1 MSNYG
6 VGGGPFPDL
15 WLVDGLGIFS
25 RGWIHQK
32 YNEKRNRISKREL
45 WQFQKSYQKSM
56 IHRWWLNEFILD
68 SWRAKEMEFFYIYW
82 DCPSLF
88 CTVRPARSIRKRP
101 LKTVQICPLW
111 WKSGKWFLPFL
122 TSQKVQIRNK
132 KRYKFDFLTE
142 NRFKPRSPLRTW
154 PKNGQQ
160 NEIEKL
166 KKFWFEMNLVGII
179 MNLEKLWGASVMDTW
194 WVRLLVDS

>member
-45 WQFQKSYQKSM
+45 WKFQKSYQKSM
-56 IHRWWLNEFILD
+56 THRWWLNEFILD

-88 CTVRPARSIRKRP
+88 CTVRPARSIRNRP
-101 LKTVQICPLW
+101 LKTVQTCPLW
-111 WKSGKWFLPFL
+111 WKVVFTIFNQSKGSNPKQKKDINLIFWQKIDLNRDPHSGLG
-122 TSQKVQIRNK
+122 QKMDIKMR
-132 KRYKFDFLTE
+132 L
-142 NRFKPRSPLRTW
+142 RSW
-154 PKNGQQ
+154 
-160 NEIEKL
+160 

>member
-56 IHRWWLNEFILD
+56 SHRWWLNEFILD
-68 SWRAKEMEFFYIYW
+68 SDNVNCGIQSYKGSKFE
-82 DCPSLF
+82 
-88 CTVRPARSIRKRP
+88 
-101 LKTVQICPLW
+101 ICGVAN
-111 WKSGKWFLPFL
+111 WKLCQL
-122 TSQKVQIRNK
+122 
-132 KRYKFDFLTE
+132 
-142 NRFKPRSPLRTW
+142 
-154 PKNGQQ
+154 
-160 NEIEKL
+160 
-166 KKFWFEMNLVGII
+166 
-179 MNLEKLWGASVMDTW
+179 LETL
-194 WVRLLVDS
+194 